1 MGGRLL
7 RLALLATAVA
17 VVACDDD
24 DDDDGTGPSPVTEEF
39 SATLTGAAERPT
51 PVVTAATGTA
61 DFTVSGDTIYFT
73 IVVDSLSGPPTAA
86 HIHGPSGP
94 EGVAGPIL
102 GFTLSA
108 DTTLTSGTIA
118 SGFATAPTDPAIS
131 QDSLLVLMR
140 NGNAY
145 VNVHTVLNPDG
156 EIRGQVIQQP

>member
-17 VVACDDD
+17 VAACDD

-61 DFTVSGDTIYFT
+61 EFTVSGDTIYFT

-102 GFTLSA
+102 GFTLAA
-108 DTTLTSGTIA
+108 DTTLTSGTIT

-156 EIRGQVIQQP
+156 EIRGQIIQQP